1 VAAALPLDLPPVCPK
16 CGGPTWDNTRTKTNP
31 SAPDYRCRDK
41 ACGGA
46 IWPNSSPSASA
57 MTIEGTATATPSPMD
72 ALESSYLDTLRFV
85 LDRVVPEYAT
95 RNIPF
100 ADSAIAAT
108 TATIF
113 LSLHR
118 QDKRR

>member
-1 VAAALPLDLPPVCPK
+1 
-16 CGGPTWDNTRTKTNP
+16 
-31 SAPDYRCRDK
+31 
-41 ACGGA
+41 
-46 IWPNSSPSASA
+46 
-57 MTIEGTATATPSPMD
+57 MTLEGTATTMPSPMD

-95 RNIPF
+95 RSIPF